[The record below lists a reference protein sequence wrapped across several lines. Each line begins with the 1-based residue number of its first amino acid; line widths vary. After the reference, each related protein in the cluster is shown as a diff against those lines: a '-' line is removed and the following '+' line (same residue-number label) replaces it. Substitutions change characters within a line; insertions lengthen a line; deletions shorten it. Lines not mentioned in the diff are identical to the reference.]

1 MPRKPRRSDVGK
13 APGHP
18 TLQLIAQYQTI
29 QLRDQDVIMRGKP
42 LVELHALQE
51 RVIAI
56 QTSKIMV
63 GKSLAGLRATR
74 YFLKRK

>member
-1 MPRKPRRSDVGK
+1 
-13 APGHP
+13 
-18 TLQLIAQYQTI
+18 
-29 QLRDQDVIMRGKP
+29 MRGKP
-42 LVELHALQE
+42 LVELDALQE

-63 GKSLAGLRATR
+63 GESLARLVSTG